1 LGRLGAPFFHINIG
15 MYTSNVSLLKENWT
29 RSRPS
34 TVNFL
39 RPNSFLFNI
48 KDLPNTNF
56 TCQSANLPA
65 LNLGFAVQ
73 STPFVDLPR
82 IGDKANFGEFTV
94 RFIISEDMGNY
105 LEIFRWLIALG
116 FPYDYN
122 QFGSFVTTR
131 TDIFPFNTG
140 EGGAYSDGILT
151 ILDSANNPKIRIIF
165 KDVFPI
171 SLEALDF
178 DVTGATLEYFTAIAS
193 FKYKFF
199 DVEVL

>member
-1 LGRLGAPFFHINIG
+1 
-15 MYTSNVSLLKENWT
+15 MYSSNSSVLLNNWSN
-29 RSRPS
+29 SRPS

-39 RPNSFLFNI
+39 RPNSFLFSV

-73 STPFVDLPR
+73 PTPFVDLPR
-82 IGDKANFGEFTV
+82 IGDKANFGEFTI
-94 RFIISEDMGNY
+94 RFIITEDMGNY
-105 LEIFRWLIALG
+105 LEIFRWLIALS

-122 QFGSFVTTR
+122 QFGSFVNNR
-131 TDIFPFNTG
+131 QDLFPFRHTDV
-140 EGGAYSDGILT
+140 GAYSDGTLT
-151 ILDSANNPKIRIIF
+151 ILNSSNLPQINIVFRDC
-165 KDVFPI
+165 FPI

-178 DVTGATLEYFTAIAS
+178 DVTGATMQYFTAIAS

>member
-1 LGRLGAPFFHINIG
+1 
-15 MYTSNVSLLKENWT
+15 MYTSNLAIISNNWT

-39 RPNSFLFNI
+39 RPNSFLFSI

-73 STPFVDLPR
+73 PTPFIDRPV
-82 IGDKANFGEFTV
+82 IGDKANYGEFTI
-94 RFIISEDMGNY
+94 RFIITEDMGNY
-105 LEIFRWLIALG
+105 IEIYRWLIALG

-122 QFGSFVTTR
+122 QFGSFVQQR
-131 TDIFPFNTG
+131 RDIFPFRTG
-140 EGGAYSDGILT
+140 DGGAYSDGTLT
-151 ILDSANNPKIRIIF
+151 ILNSSNLPQTRIIF
-165 KDVFPI
+165 KDLFPI

>member
-1 LGRLGAPFFHINIG
+1 
-15 MYTSNVSLLKENWT
+15 MYTSNLSVLTSNWT
-29 RSRPS
+29 RDRPS

-65 LNLGFAVQ
+65 LNLGFANQ
-73 STPFVDLPR
+73 PTPFVDLPR
-82 IGDKANFGEFTV
+82 IGDKLNFGEFTI
-94 RFIISEDMGNY
+94 RFIITEDMGNY
-105 LEIFRWLIALG
+105 MEIFKWLIALG
-116 FPYDYN
+116 FPYDYT
-122 QFGSFVTTR
+122 QFGSFINVR
-131 TDIFPFNTG
+131 RDLFPFKTT
-140 EGGAYSDGILT
+140 ESGAYSDGTLT
-151 ILDSANNPKIRIIF
+151 ILNSSNLPQTRIIF
-165 KDVFPI
+165 KDLFPI
-171 SLEALDF
+171 SLESLDF